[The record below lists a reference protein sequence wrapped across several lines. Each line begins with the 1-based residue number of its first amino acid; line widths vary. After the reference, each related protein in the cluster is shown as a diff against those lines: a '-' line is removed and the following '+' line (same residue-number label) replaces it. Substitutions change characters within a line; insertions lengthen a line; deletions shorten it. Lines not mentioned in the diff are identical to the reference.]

1 MKCKEVIRLLT
12 YGQDSEAAAQIEITR
27 HTATCQKCREELA
40 VNSILKSI
48 IKNHEF
54 TEDEHSVWDEL
65 RLVNQVRSRI
75 QLAKESGSGSW
86 ESAVISIRG
95 WLVGFAA
102 AAVLLLI
109 LSGQLAASNATAKKE
124 EGKLDL
130 ISNIQIPSIGDD
142 LISSNAQVN
151 RQGESNSEEVEN
163 VR

>member
-12 YGQDSEAAAQIEITR
+12 YGQDSEAAAKIEITR
-27 HTATCQKCREELA
+27 HTMTCQKCREELA

-65 RLVNQVRSRI
+65 RLVNQVRSQI
-75 QLAKESGSGSW
+75 QLAKESGLGSW

-109 LSGQLAASNATAKKE
+109 LSGQLAARNSSVKKD

-130 ISNIQIPSIGDD
+130 ISNIQIPSIGED
-142 LISSNAQVN
+142 LISSNAQIS

-163 VR
+163 VH